1 MYDVQTERSRRRGGA
16 HVLDIPGG
24 RVRGDGVHVPRVVL
38 LRLQDGPRERVRVR
52 RLARRGRGAPLRRA
66 APVVPE
72 AERRGREGCPAARL
86 GLRGLRDLRLAQVC
100 QGRPPVDL
108 FEERPGGIQRV
119 QHELHSPGHR
129 HARGPLE
136 PVGVRQVRGVRGVFA
151 ARRALRHVGRREPPG
166 ARRCHGLGT
175 RLPRLLLPRGPRL
188 LRRKAQGVPA
198 RRVPRPG
205 RRLRRRTRGV
215 RHARGQGG
223 AVRRAP
229 REGPRLAQRRGRRGD
244 GLPPGG
250 GRRYGVARAPR

>member
-1 MYDVQTERSRRRGGA
+1 MYAVQTERSRRRGGA

-229 REGPRLAQRRGRRGD
+229 REGPRLAQRRGRCGD
-244 GLPPGG
+244 GLPTGG